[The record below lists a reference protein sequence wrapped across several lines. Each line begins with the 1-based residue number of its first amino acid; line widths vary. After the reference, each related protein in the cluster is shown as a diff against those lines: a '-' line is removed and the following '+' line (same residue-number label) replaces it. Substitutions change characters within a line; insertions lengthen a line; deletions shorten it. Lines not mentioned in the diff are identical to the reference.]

1 MKEIKNIYAV
11 EMISITKIFFG
22 GKIIAN
28 DNINLNIKNGEI
40 HALIGENGAG
50 KSTLM
55 AILFGLYDPTFGQIK
70 INGELVQI
78 TNPVRANKLGIG
90 MVHQHFKLIED
101 YTVLQN
107 IILGVEPVIHK
118 EWLDLK
124 KAREKIKKLMDQYGL
139 DLDLDLKISKATV
152 GQQQTTEI
160 LKMLYRDV
168 NILVFDEPS
177 AVLTPEEIKILLR
190 IIKDLR
196 REGKTII
203 FISHKLD
210 EIKQIATAATVIR
223 HGKVVDTF
231 AVKDKT
237 ESEIAQLMVGRD
249 LVNITN
255 TDHEIDNNIILEVDN
270 ISVAKKSNPKIL
282 GLKRF
287 SLKVHSGEIVS
298 IAGVAG
304 NGQIELVEAI
314 TGLTKVSAGA
324 IRYKTEDITYN
335 SIKKRSLKGMAHIPE
350 DRHKYGLIL
359 DWNLI
364 NNISIQNI
372 DQTPFSY
379 YGFLNPNYMQKYAQ
393 DVIRNYDVRN
403 AQSGFSIARELS
415 GGNQQKVIIGR
426 ELSRDYDLLIVT
438 QPTRG
443 LDVGAIE
450 YIHKKLLE
458 EKKKGKAILLISYE
472 LTEVMTL
479 SDRIIVL
486 NSGQNMGD
494 LLAKNAR
501 RNEIGL
507 MMAGKYNKSKG
518 IKLDETIKN

>member
-1 MKEIKNIYAV
+1 MKEDKNVYAV
-11 EMISITKIFFG
+11 EMINITKIFLG

-70 INGELVQI
+70 INGQLVQI

-107 IILGVEPVIHK
+107 IILGVEPVLHR

-124 KAREKIKKLMDQYGL
+124 KAREKIEKIMNQYGL
-139 DLDLDLKISKATV
+139 ELDLDLKISKATV

-177 AVLTPEEIKILLR
+177 AVLTPEEIKILLK

-210 EIKQIATAATVIR
+210 EIKEIASQATVIR
-223 HGKVVDTF
+223 HGKVVGTF

-237 ESEIAQLMVGRD
+237 ENEIAQLMVGRD
-249 LVNITN
+249 LVSIVN
-255 TDHEIDNNIILEVDN
+255 TDHKIGDDVILELNN

-282 GLKRF
+282 GLRNF
-287 SLKVHSGEIVS
+287 SLKVNSGEIVS

-314 TGLTKVSAGA
+314 TGLTKVSAG
-324 IRYKTEDITYN
+324 IIKYKSEDITYS

-364 NNISIQNI
+364 NNIAIQNI
-372 DQTPFSY
+372 DQIPFSY

-393 DVIRNYDVRN
+393 DVIRSYDIRN

-415 GGNQQKVIIGR
+415 GGNQQKAIIGR
-426 ELSRDYDLLIVT
+426 ELSRTYDLLIVT

-458 EKKKGKAILLISYE
+458 EKDKGKAILLISYE

-486 NSGQNMGD
+486 NSGQNMGE

-507 MMAGKYNKSKG
+507 MMAGKYNKSREQVN
-518 IKLDETIKN
+518 ETSKN